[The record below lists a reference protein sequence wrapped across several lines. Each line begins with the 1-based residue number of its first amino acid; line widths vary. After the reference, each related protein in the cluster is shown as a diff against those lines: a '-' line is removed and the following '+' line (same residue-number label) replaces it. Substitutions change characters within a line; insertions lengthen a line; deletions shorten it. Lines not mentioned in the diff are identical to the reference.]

1 MVQWKTIRERPQTRS
16 KSQVVLALGVVIM
29 ERHGGVGEGCGHRLP
44 RNPHTLWDG
53 FPSGRRKRGD
63 WEKDWEQAIEMLFF
77 FLIRK
82 WNKLAPAH
90 PISRFRERSQLYGLK
105 KKITDAAISQS
116 RSILQLKCEFMAFRN
131 ADEAML

>member
-1 MVQWKTIRERPQTRS
+1 MVQRKTIRERPQIRS

-29 ERHGGVGEGCGHRLP
+29 ERHGGVGGGLWAP
-44 RNPHTLWDG
+44 SAPKPPHTVGWL
-53 FPSGRRKRGD
+53 PVRVKKERGLGERVGASNRD
-63 WEKDWEQAIEMLFF
+63 FF
-77 FLIRK
+77 FFIRK

-105 KKITDAAISQS
+105 KKITDAAIPQS